1 MFDAQK
7 GFYLLGYEGERY
19 ISCFLIRKEMVNRS
33 TVQKSVNDYFCNFG
47 YKVISVSSRSK
58 NK

>member
-7 GFYLLGYEGERY
+7 GFYLLEYEGERY
-19 ISCFLIRKEMVNRS
+19 ISCFMIRKEMVNKS
-33 TVQKSVNDYFCNFG
+33 TVQKIVKDYFCNFG
-47 YKVISVSSRSK
+47 YKIISVSSRSE